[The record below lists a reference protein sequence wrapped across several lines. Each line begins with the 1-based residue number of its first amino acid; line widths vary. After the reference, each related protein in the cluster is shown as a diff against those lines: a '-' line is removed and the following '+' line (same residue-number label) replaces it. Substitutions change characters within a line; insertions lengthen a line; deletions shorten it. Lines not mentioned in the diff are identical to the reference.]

1 MTRARQNLDPNPK
14 ARRAALTTLAC
25 AALALG
31 CGRYAPPIRPEA
43 PAPATPP
50 GWDAAPTQ
58 AEPQPEP
65 PGWDLEATPGSE
77 LPDEGEG
84 ETPAP

>member
-1 MTRARQNLDPNPK
+1 MIRAHRNER
-14 ARRAALTTLAC
+14 RRAAIAVTILAC
-25 AALALG
+25 AWLALG

-58 AEPQPEP
+58 EAQPEP
-65 PGWDLEATPGSE
+65 PGWDLEATPGNE
-77 LPDEGEG
+77 LEDEGEI
-84 ETPAP
+84 PAP